1 VLRPWSR
8 RVRSEGNLTAVRFIQ
23 FADVHLGKTQYGLQE
38 RSEDFARAYAEA
50 IKYCLERQ
58 PDFILLAGDLFEQK
72 AVDPETFSL
81 ASTGLKRLRDAGIP
95 VFAIEGN
102 HEKFLRQRGRTW
114 IWYLSQLGLLKLLDV
129 FGSGNEVELRTW
141 DESRRHGSYFDLEG
155 IRIFGV
161 GYYGARLPQILE
173 GFTESARAID
183 STGIDYS
190 ICMLHTGVDD
200 KVDYNHSGASAA
212 DIYRLRGLID
222 YVAVGHIHHQFAI
235 PDGDEDVPW
244 IFSSGAFENWS
255 AGEVGRLKGL
265 YEVTIDP
272 TMPGGHDARHR
283 DVTGRRA
290 YFRLTVDAGK
300 CQEPADLQALVA
312 NTVREE
318 IPRDSERPIVELRVS
333 GVLRFE
339 RSLFDAAEIERII
352 RDERDPLVARVVL
365 EAQPR
370 RLVDAASPALR
381 KTRAEIE
388 KDVLNEI
395 LGSVE
400 AFPGFEEPLAEIAS
414 ALKERALQGEDPES
428 LLDWLDGRLEKAG
441 LAQSA
446 DS

>member
-1 VLRPWSR
+1 M
-8 RVRSEGNLTAVRFIQ
+8 
-23 FADVHLGKTQYGLQE
+23 
-38 RSEDFARAYAEA
+38 
-50 IKYCLERQ
+50 KYCLERD
-58 PDFILLAGDLFEQK
+58 PDFVLLAGDLFEQK
-72 AVDPETFSL
+72 AVDPETFNV
-81 ASTGLKRLRDAGIP
+81 AAVGLTRLRDAGIP

-114 IWYLSQLGLLKLLDV
+114 IWYLSQLRLLRLLDV
-129 FGSGNEVELRTW
+129 FGSGNEVELRPW
-141 DESRRHGSYFDLEG
+141 DVSRRHGSYFDLDG

-161 GYYGARLPQILE
+161 SYYGARLPQILE
-173 GFTESARAID
+173 AFVRSAGEIDRTE
-183 STGIDYS
+183 IDYS

-235 PDGDEDVPW
+235 PEGEDESPW

-255 AGEVGRLKGL
+255 ANEVGRQKGL

-272 TMPGGHDARHR
+272 SLPGGHAAQHR

-290 YFRLTVDAGK
+290 YFRLKVDAGK
-300 CQEPADLQALVA
+300 CPTPDELQTAVA
-312 NTVREE
+312 ETVRTE
-318 IPRDSERPIVELRVS
+318 IPRNSERPIVELRVS
-333 GVLRFE
+333 GLLRFE

-352 RDERDPLVARVVL
+352 RDEIDPLVVRVML
-365 EAQPR
+365 EAQPP
-370 RLVDAASPALR
+370 RLLDAASPALR

-400 AFPGFEEPLAEIAS
+400 AFPGFEGPLAEIAS
-414 ALKERALQGEDPES
+414 TLKTRALQGEDPNS
-428 LLDWLDGRLEKAG
+428 LLDWLDGRLDEAG
-441 LAQSA
+441 LARSA
-446 DS
+446 DT